1 MLDVFERIV
10 QKRKAAQIVCVGDV
24 MLDRYVHGQA
34 HRISPEAPIP
44 ILNYSHSRYNPGGAA
59 NVAANLSALGAR
71 VSLFG
76 RIGTDQA
83 ASDLQTALSQFQTV
97 STHWLHDDRIPT
109 TEKTRFVVGGQ
120 QLLRMDH
127 ELKSPVS
134 VQQANDFLPKVKTTL
149 EAADVLI
156 LSDYAKG
163 MLPFEFCQA
172 LIESAI
178 EVGVP
183 VMVDPKGTDFG
194 KYKGASLLTPN
205 LAELRAAVGQDVSGD
220 AQVVAAA
227 TSLMRQFDIQALLVT
242 RSAEGMTLVS
252 SAHPEGL
259 HIHSTARDVSDVSGA
274 GDTVIAALAVG
285 IACGLTPAESANIA
299 NMAAGVSVARHG
311 TVQVTLEEVKKEI
324 EASLSLPQT
333 ASVLFSNTRSL
344 NQQVKQWQLE
354 GLSVG
359 FTNGCF
365 DLLHAGHLHSLANA
379 KKQCNKLVV
388 ALNSD
393 ESVKA
398 LKGPHRP
405 VQDQHTRAQVLCAL
419 RMVDAVVVFNEDT
432 PAKLIEMLLP
442 NVMFKGADYR
452 NKEVAGAKAVLDA
465 GGKVVLIDLLEGHST
480 TTTVKKLNKGL

>member
-1 MLDVFERIV
+1 
-10 QKRKAAQIVCVGDV
+10 
-24 MLDRYVHGQA
+24 
-34 HRISPEAPIP
+34 
-44 ILNYSHSRYNPGGAA
+44 
-59 NVAANLSALGAR
+59 
-71 VSLFG
+71 
-76 RIGTDQA
+76 
-83 ASDLQTALSQFQTV
+83 
-97 STHWLHDDRIPT
+97 
-109 TEKTRFVVGGQ
+109 
-120 QLLRMDH
+120 MDH

-178 EVGVP
+178 KVGVP

-398 LKGPHRP
+398 LKGSHRP

-480 TTTVKKLNKGL
+480 TTTVEKLNKGL

>member
-1 MLDVFERIV
+1 
-10 QKRKAAQIVCVGDV
+10 
-24 MLDRYVHGQA
+24 
-34 HRISPEAPIP
+34 
-44 ILNYSHSRYNPGGAA
+44 
-59 NVAANLSALGAR
+59 
-71 VSLFG
+71 
-76 RIGTDQA
+76 
-83 ASDLQTALSQFQTV
+83 
-97 STHWLHDDRIPT
+97 
-109 TEKTRFVVGGQ
+109 
-120 QLLRMDH
+120 
-127 ELKSPVS
+127 
-134 VQQANDFLPKVKTTL
+134 
-149 EAADVLI
+149 
-156 LSDYAKG
+156 
-163 MLPFEFCQA
+163 
-172 LIESAI
+172 
-178 EVGVP
+178 
-183 VMVDPKGTDFG
+183 
-194 KYKGASLLTPN
+194 
-205 LAELRAAVGQDVSGD
+205 
-220 AQVVAAA
+220 
-227 TSLMRQFDIQALLVT
+227 
-242 RSAEGMTLVS
+242 
-252 SAHPEGL
+252 
-259 HIHSTARDVSDVSGA
+259 
-274 GDTVIAALAVG
+274 
-285 IACGLTPAESANIA
+285 
-299 NMAAGVSVARHG
+299 MAAGVSVARHG

-452 NKEVAGAKAVLDA
+452 NKEVAGAKSVLDA

-480 TTTVKKLNKGL
+480 TTTVEKLNKGL